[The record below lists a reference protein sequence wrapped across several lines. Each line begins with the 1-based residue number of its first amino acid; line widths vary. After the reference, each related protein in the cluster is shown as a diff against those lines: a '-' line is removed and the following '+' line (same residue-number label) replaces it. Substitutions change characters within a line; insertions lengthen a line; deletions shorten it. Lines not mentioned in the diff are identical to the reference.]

1 MRSGVLVITTKV
13 VTVITQRVIG
23 IGDGAVHATLVT
35 SLKAALRLVV
45 NLACQIAPL
54 AMCDEVVK
62 IGVCIVRGKYL
73 SFMSFVSCAGVPPLR
88 FFLVFS
94 VGSF

>member
-23 IGDGAVHATLVT
+23 TGDGAAPATLAA

-54 AMCDEVVK
+54 AMCDEVANLG
-62 IGVCIVRGKYL
+62 ISILTGKS
-73 SFMSFVSCAGVPPLR
+73 SF
-88 FFLVFS
+88 
-94 VGSF
+94 